1 MTGRSVTAIIAVR
14 NSAPTLAA
22 AIESVLAQHVPSPW
36 HLTQVM
42 AIDGGSSDGS
52 DRIAMGYSRVRLIPQ
67 VSHGLAAARNEA
79 IRAATGDVIAFCDGD
94 DRWTDGSLQVRLA
107 ALDADPPAHAA
118 IGKLVLAEAAGAEPT
133 PAQGALIGVPRLGFT
148 PGCMVA
154 RRSAFDHVGLFDEA
168 LRIGADSDWFVRARQ
183 SALRMA
189 TVEDVVLIKGAR
201 STSLSADVTAY
212 RKELLD
218 VGRRFIWHRRHGD
231 GPGPGRGPMP

>member
-1 MTGRSVTAIIAVR
+1 MRTRSVTAVIAVR
-14 NSAPTLAA
+14 NAAPTLAA
-22 AIESVLAQHVPSPW
+22 AIESVMSQEVPPSW
-36 HLTQVM
+36 NLHEAIV
-42 AIDGGSSDGS
+42 IDGGSSDGS
-52 DRIAMGYSRVRLIPQ
+52 DRIAEGFPQVRLVRQ
-67 VSHGLAAARNEA
+67 SGHGLASARNEA
-79 IRAATGDVIAFCDGD
+79 IRAATGDVIAFCDAD
-94 DRWTDGSLQVRLA
+94 DRWSDGSLLVRLA